1 MNKNISKES
10 DLQKQEKQAKIII
23 HLWKKKKKKRFLMKY
38 FRLKNFFDSK
48 SIDLSKDILLIVL
61 IHVIILPIITLYNN
75 SPDLNKFFFSFISF
89 FNSLSYIVH
98 VFIININFF

>member
-1 MNKNISKES
+1 
-10 DLQKQEKQAKIII
+10 
-23 HLWKKKKKKRFLMKY
+23 MKY

-75 SPDLNKFFFSFISF
+75 SPDLNKFFFFLYFI
-89 FNSLSYIVH
+89 L
-98 VFIININFF
+98 